1 MTRRTQECCSAKV
14 QRQEEMFD
22 TVVRK
27 YNNWVQ
33 YRRTVDELSRLSRRE
48 LSDLG
53 ISRNDI
59 KFVARR
65 TSV

>member
-1 MTRRTQECCSAKV
+1 
-14 QRQEEMFD
+14 MFD

-27 YNNWVQ
+27 YSTWVK
-33 YRRTVDELSRLSRRE
+33 YRRTIDELSRLSSRE

-53 ISRNDI
+53 IHRNDI

-65 TSV
+65 SAV

>member
-1 MTRRTQECCSAKV
+1 
-14 QRQEEMFD
+14 MFD
-22 TVVRK
+22 TVARK
-27 YNNWVQ
+27 YSTWVK
-33 YRRTVDELSRLSRRE
+33 YRRTIDELSRLSSRE

-65 TSV
+65 TAV

>member
-1 MTRRTQECCSAKV
+1 
-14 QRQEEMFD
+14 MFD
-22 TVVRK
+22 NVVRK
-27 YNNWVQ
+27 YSSWVK
-33 YRRTVDELSRLSRRE
+33 YRRTVDELSRLSQRE

-65 TSV
+65 STV

>member
-1 MTRRTQECCSAKV
+1 MI
-14 QRQEEMFD
+14 D

-65 TSV
+65 AAV